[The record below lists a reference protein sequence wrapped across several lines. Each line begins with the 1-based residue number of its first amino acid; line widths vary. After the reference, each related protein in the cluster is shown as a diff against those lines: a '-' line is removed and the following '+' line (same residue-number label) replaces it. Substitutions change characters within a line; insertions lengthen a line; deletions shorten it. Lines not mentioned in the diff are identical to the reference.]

1 MAGRMI
7 YQTSDRWRLE
17 RRGPQ
22 HAAPFDSSAPLRRH
36 GGRALRLI
44 MTVGAWGAGL
54 CLVIGLVAMVA
65 QGAVPSRP
73 AHSDANVD
81 GLGPHI
87 QGAAFA
93 GYIKRF
99 TSGKGLT
106 QPALFTV
113 AAHSR
118 WALRWSYRCAAGTRG
133 YLTVSEP
140 AISSGVSIRAA
151 GAAGH
156 GLTWAFSGA
165 STHVLLIHGNC
176 PWTITVTGRRP

>member
-44 MTVGAWGAGL
+44 VTAGAWGAGL

-73 AHSDANVD
+73 AHA
-81 GLGPHI
+81 GPNTDDVIHNKFR
-87 QGAAFA
+87 GEAFA

-99 TSGKGLT
+99 TSAKGLT
-106 QPALFTV
+106 QPAVFTV
-113 AAHSR
+113 AARSR
-118 WALRWSYRCAAGTRG
+118 WELRWFYRCAAGTRG

-140 AISSGVSIRAA
+140 AISSGVSIRAS
-151 GAAGH
+151 GAEGH
-156 GLTWAFSGA
+156 GLTWAFSDA
-165 STHVLLIHGNC
+165 STHFLLVHGNC
-176 PWTITVTGRRP
+176 PWNITVTGRR